1 MYLSHHQTATGPRW
15 ALEGSYL
22 PRDFTLE
29 RLLEMRGAGV
39 EASWRILV
47 PKGRPKIHSCRRSSR
62 HTRSGPAG

>member
-22 PRDFTLE
+22 PQDFTLE
-29 RLLEMRGAGV
+29 GLLETPGAGV
-39 EASWRILV
+39 RRFRRIWV
-47 PKGRPKIHSCRRSSR
+47 PKGRPETRSCRRSSL